1 MSICSRAVEDPPTT
15 QDEHADARAAAEAKG
30 LEPAEVL
37 GRGGIG
43 VVFAMRRGGESLAVK
58 IASPWAVDSDAWD
71 AATTLQRLRTPRI
84 GDGGRS
90 LPVVPPTDLVVCNR
104 VMIREHQRLLDA
116 HDDAVVKPQ
125 ELFTER
131 GRVGYV
137 MARAD
142 GPAVPLKPGPEL
154 VALARSLHRLHTV
167 HWPHGD
173 LKPQN
178 VRAVDAER
186 VVLIDPLPIGL
197 ELVTP
202 EWAHLNFLISTPLV
216 NSADPRDRRMEYRY
230 RDLVSL
236 ALMAAE
242 AFAGERPWGHPE
254 VARMLDRSI
263 PMGAKREE
271 LSQARARLK
280 KIAARLPAPVRSF
293 VQLALEPGL
302 WPEEGP
308 TFAAY
313 LQARPF
319 ETRCDALIGF
329 DLGRIFAEASK

>member
-1 MSICSRAVEDPPTT
+1 MESGASER
-15 QDEHADARAAAEAKG
+15 DEFSDARSVAEARG
-30 LEPAEVL
+30 LAPTRVL
-37 GRGGIG
+37 GRGGLG
-43 VVFAMRRGGESLAVK
+43 VVFATEREGTPLAVK
-58 IASPWAVDSDAWD
+58 IAQPWAVDSDAWD
-71 AATTLQRLRTPRI
+71 AGTTLQRLRAPRL
-84 GDGGRS
+84 GADGRS
-90 LPVVPPTDLVVCNR
+90 LRVVPPTDLVLCNK
-104 VMIREHQRLLDA
+104 IITREHARLVEASDDGVVRA
-116 HDDAVVKPQ
+116 H
-125 ELFTER
+125 ELFNER
-131 GRVGYV
+131 GRAGYV
-137 MARAD
+137 MARAE
-142 GPAVPLKPGPEL
+142 GPAVKLEPGPAL
-154 VALARSLHRLHTV
+154 VTLARTLYRLHEKS
-167 HWPHGD
+167 WPHGD
-173 LKPQN
+173 LKPEN
-178 VRAVDAER
+178 ARVVDPER